1 MPHTST
7 YQGKRVMIRLKSGE
21 QVVGKFMGKKNRY
34 VILDKWIVPI
44 AMIKSF
50 SIYKNKNT

>member
-1 MPHTST
+1 
-7 YQGKRVMIRLKSGE
+7 MIRLKSGE